1 MIDKKTEKKLL
12 KICNNKNEVEKLINN
27 LLESHFYNLLILSY
41 LVENSKFYQDKANNL
56 LDYLSQNGDVYDFI
70 SSFSLSE

>member
-1 MIDKKTEKKLL
+1 MIDKKTERKLL
-12 KICNNKNEVEKLINN
+12 KICNNKKEVEKLINN

-41 LVENSKFYQDKANNL
+41 LVENSKFYQDKASNL
-56 LDYLSQNGDVYDFI
+56 LKYLSQNGDVYDFI

>member
-12 KICNNKNEVEKLINN
+12 KICNEKKEVEKLINN
-27 LLESHFYNLLILSY
+27 LLTSHAYNLLILSY
-41 LVENSKFYQDKANNL
+41 LAEHSRYYQDQVSNL
-56 LDYLSQNGDVYDFI
+56 LDYLSQHGDVDDFI

>member
-12 KICNNKNEVEKLINN
+12 KICNNKREVEKLLNN
-27 LLESHFYNLLILSY
+27 LLESHLYNLLILSY
-41 LVENSKFYQDKANNL
+41 LVEHSKFHQDKASNL
-56 LDYLSQNGDVYDFI
+56 LDCLSQHGDVYDFI

>member
-1 MIDKKTEKKLL
+1 MIDKKTERKLL

-41 LVENSKFYQDKANNL
+41 LVENSKFYQDKASNL

>member
-12 KICNNKNEVEKLINN
+12 KICNNKKEVEKLINN
-27 LLESHFYNLLILSY
+27 LLTSHSYNLLILSY
-41 LVENSKFYQDKANNL
+41 LVEHSRYYQDKLSVL
-56 LDYLSQNGDVYDFI
+56 LDYLTQRGELYDFV

>member
-12 KICNNKNEVEKLINN
+12 KICNNKKEVEKILNN
-27 LLESHFYNLLILSY
+27 LLKSHSYNLLILNY
-41 LVENSKFYQDKANNL
+41 LTEHSRYYQEQMNVL
-56 LDYLSQNGDVYDFI
+56 LGYLSQNGDVYDFI